1 MQIDLFHDTACPW
14 CRIGKANLLSAL
26 AEWKGEP
33 VDVAYRTF
41 FLNADIPTEGHDF
54 ESYMLAK
61 GNHQMPLEGFFDGPR
76 RAGQAAGLSF
86 NFEQITKAP
95 NTELSHRLIALA
107 PDDAK
112 SRVADAVY
120 DAYFEHARDIG
131 DLDVLVDIA
140 TACGLD
146 GDEIRRQ
153 LKGDAA
159 REQVLAEAQWAQ
171 QNGISGVPFFII
183 DGRYG
188 LSGAQPAAAILSVM
202 EQAQQA
208 EQLAE
213 QV

>member
-26 AEWKGEP
+26 AEWPDEP
-33 VDVAYRTF
+33 VNVAYRTF
-41 FLNADIPTEGHDF
+41 FLNNSIPAEGYDF
-54 ESYMLAK
+54 EPYMLAK

-76 RAGQAAGLSF
+76 RAGQAAGLTF

-95 NTELSHRLIALA
+95 NTERSHRLIALA
-107 PDDAK
+107 PDEAK
-112 SRVADAVY
+112 SRVVDAVY

-131 DLDVLVDIA
+131 DLDALVEIA
-140 TACGLD
+140 TVCGLD
-146 GDEIRRQ
+146 GGDIRQ
-153 LKGDAA
+153 LLAGDAA
-159 REQVLAEAQWAQ
+159 REQLLAEAQWAQ

-188 LSGAQPAAAILSVM
+188 LSGAQPPAAILSAM

-208 EQLAE
+208 ERLAE